1 MSDITHQTYWEKR
14 TERKRNPHPESTQL
28 YTHTHKFHYFPFLG
42 RPLLLTLKFIASF
55 FSSRTSPPCARLAV
69 MLVDECKFQSF
80 RFNVQEKKPPSP
92 LHVCMMKA
100 SLRCS
105 VRGRSPKLILLER
118 LRKKAGI
125 LFFLLL
131 FFPDDVGCN
140 KYASTLVQM
149 KLVWRISHTRVGH
162 SRRLNRWRGRLTT
175 WAKTDM
181 SSPTPAAAASLMVCR
196 HRHWC
201 CCCCTSNLQY
211 FNHYSSFF
219 FLSSFFLSL
228 CYICSISF

>member
-1 MSDITHQTYWEKR
+1 MCQARSDARWWMQISIISVQRAGKKT
-14 TERKRNPHPESTQL
+14 PESSSCV
-28 YTHTHKFHYFPFLG
+28 HDESFA
-42 RPLLLTLKFIASF
+42 PLLR
-55 FSSRTSPPCARLAV
+55 SRTVPK
-69 MLVDECKFQSF
+69 VDSAGEI
-80 RFNVQEKKPPSP
+80 EKKSW
-92 LHVCMMKA
+92 
-100 SLRCS
+100 SS
-105 VRGRSPKLILLER
+105 
-118 LRKKAGI
+118 
-125 LFFLLL
+125 FFLLL

-162 SRRLNRWRGRLTT
+162 SRRLNRWRGWLTT

-228 CYICSISF
+228 LYLLHFFLVSQICRLCSSLSIVRSFFFLFGCCRKRPFQRNSRISMDDY